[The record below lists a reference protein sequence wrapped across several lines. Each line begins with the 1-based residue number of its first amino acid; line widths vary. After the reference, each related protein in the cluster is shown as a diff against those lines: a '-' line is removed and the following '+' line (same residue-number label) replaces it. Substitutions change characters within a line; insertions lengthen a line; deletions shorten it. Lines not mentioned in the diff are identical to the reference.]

1 LKYLRGY
8 TIFNFKLCEMIMCR
22 VWILW
27 RSKLSH
33 YLKRVQ

>member
-1 LKYLRGY
+1 
-8 TIFNFKLCEMIMCR
+8 MIMCR